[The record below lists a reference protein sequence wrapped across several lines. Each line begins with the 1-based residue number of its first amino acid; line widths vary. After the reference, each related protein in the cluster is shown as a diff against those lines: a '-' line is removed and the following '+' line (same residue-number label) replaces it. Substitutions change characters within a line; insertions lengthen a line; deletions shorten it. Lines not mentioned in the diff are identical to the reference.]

1 MARLEKYNKNVYS
14 QFGED
19 EIIQYLINKLNIN
32 KIGESCEIGMIGTK
46 WSNTFNLAENYG
58 WNSVFIDKDERH
70 LKNIPRLKNASIVNV
85 EIQNNL
91 DAILENQ
98 NLSKDFDILSIDT
111 DGMNYYIWDSL
122 KKFRPKIV
130 IIEQDVKSKDK
141 NINSFLSVI
150 KLSESK
156 DYSFFG
162 KGFVSFFFISNEVI
176 KATGFNECEAKEFYL
191 QTKII

>member
-32 KIGESCEIGMIGTK
+32 KIGESCEVGMIGTK

-58 WNSVFIDKDERH
+58 WRSIFIDKDERH
-70 LKNIPRLKNASIVNV
+70 LKNIPRLKNVSIVNV

-162 KGFVSFFFISNEVI
+162 KGLVSFFFISNEVI
-176 KATGFNECEAKEFYL
+176 NTTGFDECEIKEFYL
-191 QTKII
+191 ERKIH

>member
-130 IIEQDVKSKDK
+130 IIEQDIKSKDK